1 MKRYFPLFIL
11 LTFFYMSPVYA
22 QAQQYT
28 CPMHPHYIADRP
40 GTCPICGMDLVEL
53 ETESSDASMDMPQE
67 AQKKGEKKILYWQA
81 PMDPNYKSD
90 KPGKSPMGMDL
101 VPIYGEEDTQAT
113 TKRTAVTIDPE
124 TVQNTGIRSEQAQM
138 ASFGTLV
145 RSYGDVSENIRL
157 QSDVSSRVE
166 GWIEDLVVKAEG
178 DEVKEGDLLFT
189 LYSPA
194 LVSAQKDLIG
204 ALGSGYQGRVD
215 AAAKRL
221 ISLGMQKKAIDE
233 VKKSKKAF
241 DNVPFY
247 ADVNGLV
254 SEVNVRQGSYAKPGM
269 RLITVQS
276 YDTVWIE
283 VSVAEKDIPY
293 ITKDTKAR
301 VSLPALGIRD
311 RDADIDYIYPTIDR
325 TTRTGQVRLVLDN
338 SEGRFK
344 PGAYADVEFETDVRK
359 RLSIPSDAILKSK
372 DGDYV
377 VLDEGRGRFQPVR
390 ILSGLSYKNRTE
402 VLEGVSVQDRVVVS
416 GQFLID
422 SESAL
427 RESFRKMQR
436 MQTPL
441 SALDVSDDQM
451 AMIDHLVDAAI
462 YLQQQLVEGEEPR
475 PHMIMPA
482 LTLGDHLLPIFRGTK
497 LQFILEDAEKA
508 LQNSQ
513 SNVTDQ
519 QWQGTLNDLVVSLKP
534 WLMEGRPQYYKGK
547 GLQLF
552 MAHGADKYWI
562 QLEGEAQNPYGEG
575 HDMKIDW
582 PEKVDVK
589 MPEDQEA
596 SKKTMSGG
604 DHAHH

>member
-1 MKRYFPLFIL
+1 MRRYFPLFIF
-11 LTFFYMSPVYA
+11 LTLFFIGPVYA

-28 CPMHPHYIADRP
+28 CPMHPHYISDRP

-53 ETESSDASMDMPQE
+53 ETESSDAPMDMPE
-67 AQKKGEKKILYWQA
+67 DEQKQGEKKILYWQA

-101 VPIYGEEDTQAT
+101 VPIYGEDTQTT
-113 TKRTAVTIDPE
+113 TKRTGVTIDPE

-166 GWIEDLVVKAEG
+166 GWIEDLNVKAEG

-194 LVSAQKDLIG
+194 LISAQKDLIS

-221 ISLGMQKKAIDE
+221 ISLGMQKRAIGE
-233 VKKSKKAF
+233 VKKSGKAF

-311 RDADIDYIYPTIDR
+311 RGADIDYIYPTIDR

-338 SEGRFK
+338 SEGRLK

-390 ILSGLSYKNRTE
+390 ILAGLTYKNRTE
-402 VLEGVSVQDRVVVS
+402 VLEGVSVQDKVVVS

-441 SALDVSDDQM
+441 AALDVSDDQM

-462 YLQQQLVEGEEPR
+462 YLQKQLAEGQEPR

-482 LTLGDHLLPIFRGTK
+482 LTLGDHFLPIFRGTK

-508 LQNSQ
+508 LQNGQ
-513 SNVTDQ
+513 KNVTDE
-519 QWQGTLNDLVVSLKP
+519 QWRGTLNDLVVSLKP
-534 WLMEGRPQYYKGK
+534 WLMEGRPQYYKEK
-547 GLQLF
+547 GVQFF
-552 MAHGADKYWI
+552 MAHGADKYWL
-562 QLEGEAQNPYGEG
+562 QLEGDAQNPYGEG
-575 HDMKIDW
+575 HDVKIDW
-582 PEKVDVK
+582 PEKVDIQ
-589 MPEDQEA
+589 MPEDQET
-596 SKKTMSGG
+596 SKETMSGG